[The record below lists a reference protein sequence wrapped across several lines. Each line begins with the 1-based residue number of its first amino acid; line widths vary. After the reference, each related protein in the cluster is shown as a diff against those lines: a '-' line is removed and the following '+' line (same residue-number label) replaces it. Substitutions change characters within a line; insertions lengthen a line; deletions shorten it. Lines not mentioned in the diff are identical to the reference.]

1 LNPVSSNIPLSCANI
16 TDREI
21 RAASNALLG
30 DQLALGSWTA
40 RFEKAVAQHA
50 GSNYGIATSSSH
62 SAMHITLEA
71 LNISDGDEVIIPA
84 FAFPSAAAT
93 IIHLGAIPVFADCDA
108 RTLNMDAKD
117 VALKITDKTKAIVA
131 IHTFGNPAGIDSIA
145 SIAQEQEIP
154 LIEDAGQAIGSK
166 LHNRQVGS
174 YGRAA
179 IFAFHATS
187 QLTSVDGGVIVTDDD
202 ALAEQ
207 CKLRR
212 NHGLASDPTLDTDE
226 LYRVRT
232 DELMLAIGHGFRLSE
247 VHAAVGTVQMKRL
260 SEILERRD
268 LVAQWYTRRL
278 GGLANISCPTIE
290 EGVAM
295 SWDGYVVR
303 LNDNYSREDRD
314 EIIRGLHRHDIGAAD
329 FFQSIPTIHV
339 FSKYSVGNRCP
350 VAESISQ
357 RTVAL
362 PFYTSMT
369 QREVDIVSQTLELM
383 LTRRSFSET

>member
-1 LNPVSSNIPLSCANI
+1 
-16 TDREI
+16 
-21 RAASNALLG
+21 
-30 DQLALGSWTA
+30 
-40 RFEKAVAQHA
+40 
-50 GSNYGIATSSSH
+50 
-62 SAMHITLEA
+62 MHITLEA
-71 LNISDGDEVIIPA
+71 LNISSGDEVIIPA

-93 IIHLGAIPVFADCDA
+93 IIHLGAMPVFADCDA

-117 VALKITDKTKAIVA
+117 VAAKITDKTKAIVA

-166 LHNRQVGS
+166 LHNRQVGT

-226 LYRVRT
+226 LHRVRT
-232 DELMLAIGHGFRLSE
+232 DELMLTIGHGFRLSE

-268 LVAQWYTRRL
+268 LVSQWYTRRL
-278 GGLANISCPTIE
+278 GGIADISCPTIE
-290 EGVAM
+290 KGVAM

-303 LNDNYSREDRD
+303 LNDHYSREDRD
-314 EIIRGLHRHDIGAAD
+314 EIIRGLHRHEIGAAD
-329 FFQSIPTIHV
+329 FFQSIPTIPV
-339 FSKYSVGNRCP
+339 FSKYAVGNCCP

-357 RTVAL
+357 RTIAL

-369 QREVDIVSQTLELM
+369 KREVDIVSQTLELM
-383 LTRRSFSET
+383 LARGSFLET

>member
-1 LNPVSSNIPLSCANI
+1 VSSNIPLSCANI

-329 FFQSIPTIHV
+329 FFQSIPTIPV

>member
-1 LNPVSSNIPLSCANI
+1 MSSNIPLSCANI

-329 FFQSIPTIHV
+329 FFQSIPTIPV